1 MRPVLAWTPAALFA
15 VGAVFTVGVDL
26 QRVLPLR
33 QSLGEAIPMEIG
45 GAVGTDIRLSDAEV
59 RVAGVTDYLMRS
71 YQSRDSAVPPRDS
84 AAFVALPFSVY
95 VGYYDSQ
102 MQGKTIHSPKNC
114 LPGAG
119 WEALASTQVE
129 IPGPDGPVPVNRY
142 LLQNGEAQALVLYW
156 YQGRGRVESNEYVV
170 KWNLLRDSAIRQRS
184 DEALVRIVVPIQGD
198 EGEALTLAV
207 SVAEDLLPAV
217 VNALPE

>member
-33 QSLGEAIPMEIG
+33 EPLADALPAEIAG
-45 GAVGTDIRLSDAEV
+45 RVGRDIQISEQEIA
-59 RVAGVTDYLMRS
+59 VAGVTDYLMRS
-71 YQSRDSAVPPRDS
+71 YRLADTTSGDPG
-84 AAFVALPFSVY
+84 FSVY

-119 WEALASTQVE
+119 WEALASSQVD
-129 IPGPDGPVPVNRY
+129 IPGPDGPVRVNRY

-156 YQGRGRVESNEYVV
+156 YQGRGRLESNEYVV
-170 KWNLLRDSAIRQRS
+170 KWNLLRDAALRQRS
-184 DEALVRIVVPIQGD
+184 DEALVRVVVAVGTD
-198 EGEALTLAV
+198 VEAAAQ
-207 SVAEDLLPAV
+207 VAAQAAAAIIEPV
-217 VNALPE
+217 YRALPE

>member
-33 QSLGEAIPMEIG
+33 EPLADALPAEIAG
-45 GAVGTDIRLSDAEV
+45 RVGRDIQISEQEIA
-59 RVAGVTDYLMRS
+59 VAGVTDYLMRS
-71 YQSRDSAVPPRDS
+71 YRLADTTSGDPG
-84 AAFVALPFSVY
+84 FSVY

-119 WEALASTQVE
+119 WEPVESRPLTVALPTGE
-129 IPGPDGPVPVNRY
+129 MTVNRY
-142 LLQNGEAQALVLYW
+142 LLEKGSSRAIVYYW
-156 YQGRGRVESNEYVV
+156 YQGRGRVSWNEFAV
-170 KWNLLRDSAIRQRS
+170 KWELLRDKALHGRS
-184 DEALVRIVVPIQGD
+184 EEALVRIVVPLRPD
-198 EGEALTLAV
+198 AV
-207 SVAEDLLPAV
+207 ASADSVASAAAREIVPALFGIL
-217 VNALPE
+217 APLSPSRES